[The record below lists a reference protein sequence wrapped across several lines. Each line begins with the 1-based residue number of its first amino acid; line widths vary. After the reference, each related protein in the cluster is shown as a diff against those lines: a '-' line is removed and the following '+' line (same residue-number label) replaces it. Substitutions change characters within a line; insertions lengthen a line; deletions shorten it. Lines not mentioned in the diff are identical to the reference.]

1 MSTIK
6 IIAGIIIGFFSFVT
20 LIQMVGEERGAGLVG
35 VFIGFLLVAGFSVW
49 LINSGLNGNKKRNR
63 K

>member
-6 IIAGIIIGFFSFVT
+6 IISGIIIGFFAFVT

-35 VFIGFLLVAGFSVW
+35 GFIAFLLVAGFSIW
-49 LINSGLNGNKKRNR
+49 LINSGLNGNIKRNR

>member
-6 IIAGIIIGFFSFVT
+6 IISGIIIGFFAFVT
-20 LIQMVGEERGAGLVG
+20 LIQMVSEERGAGFVG
-35 VFIGFLLVAGFSVW
+35 GFFAFLLVADFSIW
-49 LINSGLNGNKKRNR
+49 LIKSGLNGNIKRNR